1 MYATPTAHA
10 ATRAP
15 SRPEND
21 RAFFPTGRLLSNRAS
36 PVGEDWVRTE
46 GS

>member
-1 MYATPTAHA
+1 MYATPTRP
-10 ATRAP
+10 RARP